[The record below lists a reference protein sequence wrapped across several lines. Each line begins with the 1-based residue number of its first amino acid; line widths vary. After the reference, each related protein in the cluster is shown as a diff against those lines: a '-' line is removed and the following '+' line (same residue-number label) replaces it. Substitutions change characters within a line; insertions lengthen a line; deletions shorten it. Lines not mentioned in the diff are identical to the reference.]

1 MSMIRLSCCTM
12 LVVLATLWWSWNL
25 GIQNTLVSSITQQLH
40 VLVEEVIRRAQDEH
54 KEVEHPHTL
63 RLGNH
68 VEAVARAGPRRGDA
82 RNTGMLYIIYIRRQ
96 RKSARETAHE
106 TDEHAS

>member
-1 MSMIRLSCCTM
+1 MSCCNV
-12 LVVLATLWWSWNL
+12 LVVLLMLWATWDL
-25 GIQNTLVSSITQQLH
+25 GIRQNTLSSIVLQLH
-40 VLVEEVIRRAQDEH
+40 VLVEEGVRQAQVEH

-63 RLGNH
+63 AIGNH
-68 VEAVARAGPRRGDA
+68 VETVARDGPRRGDA
-82 RNTGMLYIIYIRRQ
+82 RDTGMLYIIYIRRQ